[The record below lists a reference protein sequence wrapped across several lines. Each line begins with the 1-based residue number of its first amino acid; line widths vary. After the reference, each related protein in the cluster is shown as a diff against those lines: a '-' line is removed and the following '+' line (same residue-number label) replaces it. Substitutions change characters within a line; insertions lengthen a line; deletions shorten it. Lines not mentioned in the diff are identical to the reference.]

1 MKTKITILLTALLM
15 LVGISVNA
23 QVKNQTPK
31 RAETTTPIKGD
42 VNEDG
47 VVDVADINAII
58 EIMKNGGGTSGE
70 TKYYWYV
77 GADQPTAVNQPTA
90 WRTSTTDAG
99 FSVTVE
105 LNAGTTWFAIPNT
118 WTYSAIDKNNMPF
131 EFNAFVAANIKN
143 SISGYTIK
151 KIVLSSETTI
161 TITFSKKET
170 AYYWYVGQTPPESIS
185 TEPQTVTGAVEG
197 WHEIGT
203 SIGTYSFESPLYDS
217 ILNPIHGSSNSN
229 WYVALPHDSSLALYD
244 SDDVN
249 DITTGNWIGN
259 GNVTINNV
267 QYDVYKWNGSGR
279 NFSAWLIH

>member
-1 MKTKITILLTALLM
+1 M
-15 LVGISVNA
+15 LSTLSAYA
-23 QVKNQTPK
+23 QSN
-31 RAETTTPIKGD
+31 TTPIKGD

-77 GADQPTAVNQPTA
+77 GVEQPTAVNQPTA

-99 FSVTVE
+99 FSVTITVE
-105 LNAGTTWFAIPNT
+105 GDPANGKDNWLVYPSN
-118 WTYSAIDKNNMPF
+118 WTYSAVDSEGDDF

-143 SISGYTIK
+143 SINGYTIK
-151 KIVLSSETTI
+151 RIVMFGSDTI

>member
-15 LVGISVNA
+15 LFGISVNA

-77 GADQPTAVNQPTA
+77 GANQPGSVNDSSE

-99 FSVTVE
+99 FTATVTLEGDPSNGRNNWLVY
-105 LNAGTTWFAIPNT
+105 PSD
-118 WTYSAIDKNNMPF
+118 WTYSAVDSAGDDF

-143 SISGYTIK
+143 SINGYTIK
-151 KIVLSSETTI
+151 RIVMYGSDTI
-161 TITFSKKET
+161 TITFRK
-170 AYYWYVGQTPPESIS
+170 
-185 TEPQTVTGAVEG
+185 
-197 WHEIGT
+197 
-203 SIGTYSFESPLYDS
+203 
-217 ILNPIHGSSNSN
+217 
-229 WYVALPHDSSLALYD
+229 
-244 SDDVN
+244 
-249 DITTGNWIGN
+249 
-259 GNVTINNV
+259 
-267 QYDVYKWNGSGR
+267 
-279 NFSAWLIH
+279 